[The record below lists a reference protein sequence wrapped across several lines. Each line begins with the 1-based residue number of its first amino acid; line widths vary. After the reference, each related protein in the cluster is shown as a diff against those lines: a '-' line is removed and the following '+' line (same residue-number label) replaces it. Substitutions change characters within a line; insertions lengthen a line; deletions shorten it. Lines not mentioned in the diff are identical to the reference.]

1 MILLPMAVWVRP
13 VLGTGRTRTS
23 SCQPALLADGSHRV
37 CFARMVDKILCELR
51 HSADSSCEEEEFL
64 NLAGICGLPRR
75 NYWKR
80 EGSIGNSRRV
90 CVAFLDTQES
100 NLTLFAVHM
109 DLR

>member
-1 MILLPMAVWVRP
+1 MATWVWP
-13 VLGTGRTRTS
+13 VPSTARTRTRS
-23 SCQPALLADGSHRV
+23 RQLALLADGSHRV
-37 CFARMVDKILCELR
+37 CFARMVDKTLCEVR
-51 HSADSSCEEEEFL
+51 HFADSCREEEEFVTI
-64 NLAGICGLPRR
+64 AGICGLPRR

-109 DLR
+109 DSR